1 MNHCCTPRQPTRAAR
16 TRSGRPALDPV
27 PWRMASPAPPTHE
40 PALRRVIGGRGLAAA
55 IFNITVGAAIFV
67 LPAHMAASL
76 GAAAPLAY
84 LVCAV
89 ATALVALCI
98 AEAGSR
104 VPQTGGPY
112 AYVGTALG
120 PYAGFLCGVL
130 LWLGITLAMGAVAT
144 VFADAVGG
152 LLQGLG
158 GPLPRAGLLIAVY
171 GGLAVVNIRGAALG
185 SHVSSI
191 ATVAK
196 IVPLIAFVALGL
208 SHVRAGNLALGSFP
222 SLARLGESGLL
233 LMFAFFGME
242 SALQVSGEVR
252 DAARAVPH
260 AIALGVTGVGVLYIA
275 VQLVAQGILGSAL
288 AAPETAKAPL
298 AAAAVQ
304 FAGPTG
310 STLILIAMIVSTFGF
325 LTATMLSTPRTLFAL
340 AVDRYLPR
348 PLAAVHRTH
357 HTPHV
362 AIGIQGVI
370 VCAIAITGTY
380 VKLAIVADVAVLLVY
395 LACSLAVWRLRRLDV
410 GAAEQP
416 FVMPGGRMV
425 PWLGTGLIVALLAR
439 ATTQAW
445 LLTGGVMAAAS
456 LAFLARRG
464 TLQPS
469 GRPSRPTP

>member
-1 MNHCCTPRQPTRAAR
+1 
-16 TRSGRPALDPV
+16 
-27 PWRMASPAPPTHE
+27 MASPAPPTHE

-104 VPQTGGPY
+104 VPQSGGPY

-144 VFADAVGG
+144 VFADAVGA
-152 LLQGLG
+152 LLPGLG
-158 GPLPRAGLLIAVY
+158 GPLPRAVLLIAVY
-171 GGLAVVNIRGAALG
+171 GGLAFVNIRGAALG
-185 SHVSSI
+185 SRVSGI

-208 SHVRAGNLALGSFP
+208 SHVRAENLALGSFP
-222 SLARLGESGLL
+222 PLARLGESGLL

-252 DAARAVPH
+252 DAARAVPR
-260 AIALGVTGVGVLYIA
+260 AIALAVTGVGVLYIA

-298 AAAAVQ
+298 GAAAVQ
-304 FAGPTG
+304 FAGQTG
-310 STLILIAMIVSTFGF
+310 STLILVAMIVSTFGF
-325 LTATMLSTPRTLFAL
+325 MTATMLSTPRTLFAL
-340 AVDRYLPR
+340 AVDGYLPR
-348 PLAAVHRTH
+348 SLARVHRTH

-362 AIGIQGVI
+362 AIAVQGVI

-380 VKLAIVADVAVLLVY
+380 VKLAIMADVAILLVY
-395 LACSLAVWRLRRLDV
+395 LACCLGVWRLRRLDV
-410 GAAEQP
+410 GGGSADKP
-416 FVMPGGRMV
+416 FVMPAGRV
-425 PWLGTGLIVALLAR
+425 LPWVAAALIVALLAR
-439 ATTQAW
+439 ATAHAW
-445 LLTGGVMAAAS
+445 LLTGGVVAAAS
-456 LAFLARRG
+456 VAFLMNDVRKRRR
-464 TLQPS
+464 TES
-469 GRPSRPTP
+469 

>member
-1 MNHCCTPRQPTRAAR
+1 MNHCCTPRQPTWR
-16 TRSGRPALDPV
+16 RSYQSEKPV

-40 PALRRVIGGRGLAAA
+40 PALRRVIGVRGL
-55 IFNITVGAAIFV
+55 
-67 LPAHMAASL
+67 
-76 GAAAPLAY
+76 
-84 LVCAV
+84 
-89 ATALVALCI
+89 
-98 AEAGSR
+98 
-104 VPQTGGPY
+104 
-112 AYVGTALG
+112 
-120 PYAGFLCGVL
+120 
-130 LWLGITLAMGAVAT
+130 AVAT

-185 SHVSSI
+185 SHVSGI

-208 SHVRAGNLALGSFP
+208 PHVRAENLALGSFP
-222 SLARLGESGLL
+222 SLSRLGESGLL

-252 DAARAVPH
+252 DAARAVPR
-260 AIALGVTGVGVLYIA
+260 AIALAVTGVGVLYIA

-304 FAGPTG
+304 IAGPTG

-348 PLAAVHRTH
+348 PLAAVHPEH
-357 HTPHV
+357 HTPYV
-362 AIGIQGVI
+362 AIAIQGVI

-380 VKLAIVADVAVLLVY
+380 VKLAIMANVAILLVY
-395 LACSLAVWRLRRLDV
+395 LACALAVWRLRRLHA
-410 GAAEQP
+410 GAAGKP
-416 FVMPGGRMV
+416 FV
-425 PWLGTGLIVALLAR
+425 
-439 ATTQAW
+439 
-445 LLTGGVMAAAS
+445 
-456 LAFLARRG
+456 
-464 TLQPS
+464 
-469 GRPSRPTP
+469 RPAV